1 MYMDYSWNKNQ
12 DKRLANVA
20 PSFFTKPVI
29 SGDNMEVGGIYSSS
43 NNPRSKYIEDI
54 LNPDT
59 TDLGAKLAIINVKY
73 VLLNKEADYKRYSF
87 LETDLA
93 LIKNTTNLMLF
104 KNSNP
109 TYKIYQ
115 TDDFVNIE
123 SLDYEKTA
131 DGYRIETPKMKYVV
145 LTETYS
151 DSWTLPAS
159 TKLKESPVNAWEYAG
174 GNEIRRVNTLFLG
187 YFISFATLILL
198 AAGISRKGASDFST

>member
-1 MYMDYSWNKNQ
+1 M
-12 DKRLANVA
+12 
-20 PSFFTKPVI
+20 
-29 SGDNMEVGGIYSSS
+29 
-43 NNPRSKYIEDI
+43 
-54 LNPDT
+54 
-59 TDLGAKLAIINVKY
+59 
-73 VLLNKEADYKRYSF
+73 
-87 LETDLA
+87 
-93 LIKNTTNLMLF
+93 MLF

-109 TYKIYQ
+109 TYRIYQ

-151 DSWTLPAS
+151 DAWTLPAS
-159 TKLKESPVNAWEYAG
+159 TKLKESRVNAWEYAG